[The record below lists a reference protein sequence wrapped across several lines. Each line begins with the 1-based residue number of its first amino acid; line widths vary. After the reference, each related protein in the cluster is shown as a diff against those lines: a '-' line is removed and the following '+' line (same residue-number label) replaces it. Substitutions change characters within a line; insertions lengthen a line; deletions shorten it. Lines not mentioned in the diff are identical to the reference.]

1 MLDKLLNIRG
11 ANSNNRAEHA
21 NTFDKLSN
29 YIGLAAAYIRFNVK
43 SQLEYRSAFI
53 SQSVAMFVND
63 CFWLAYFVVLFER
76 FPIVRGFHGTEV
88 ATLWAVTSAG
98 FGIGHCLFGNSLAL
112 ARIIANGELDTWL
125 LYPRALLPHVVL
137 GRMNASSFGDA
148 VFGYVVYLIVVRP
161 DLPHFALFTLLTF
174 SVALLFLGFSIITGS
189 LSFYVGNGESLSE
202 GWRNALI
209 SFSIYPTELFDSK
222 VKLLLF
228 TLIPAAYVS
237 GLPVEALQKLSLLHA
252 AYSLAGA
259 LAVVAVAFLVFS
271 HGLKR
276 YESGNMVALRG

>member
-1 MLDKLLNIRG
+1 MEANMWDKLLNY
-11 ANSNNRAEHA
+11 
-21 NTFDKLSN
+21 L
-29 YIGLAAAYIRFNVK
+29 GLAAAYMRFNVK
-43 SQLEYRSAFI
+43 SQLEYRTAFV
-53 SQSVAMFVND
+53 SQSLAMFLND
-63 CFWLAYFVVLFER
+63 CAWLAYFIMLFDR
-76 FPIVRGFHGTEV
+76 FPIVRNWHAADV
-88 ATLWAVTSAG
+88 ATLWAVTAAG
-98 FGIGHCLFGNSLAL
+98 FGIGHCFFGNSLAL
-112 ARIIANGELDTWL
+112 ARIITNGELDTWL

-148 VFGYVVYLIVVRP
+148 VFGYVVYFVIVRP
-161 DLPHFALFTLLTF
+161 DLPHVVLFIMLTL
-174 SVALLFLGFSIITGS
+174 SVALLFLGFSVITGS

-202 GWRNALI
+202 SWRSALI
-209 SFSIYPTELFDSK
+209 AFSTYPTDLFDGK

-237 GLPVEALQKLSLLHA
+237 GFPVEALQKLSLLHA

-259 LAVVAVAFLVFS
+259 LVMVAVAFFVFS

>member
-1 MLDKLLNIRG
+1 M
-11 ANSNNRAEHA
+11 
-21 NTFDKLSN
+21 FDKLKN
-29 YIGLAAAYIRFNVK
+29 YLALAAAYVRFNVK
-43 SQLEYRSAFI
+43 SQLEYRTAFI
-53 SQSVAMFVND
+53 SQAVAMFIND
-63 CFWLAYFVVLFER
+63 CAWLAYFIMLFDR
-76 FPIVRGFHGTEV
+76 FPIVRGWHAPDV
-88 ATLWAVTSAG
+88 ATLWAVTAAG

-112 ARIIANGELDTWL
+112 ARIITNGELDTWL

-148 VFGYVVYLIVVRP
+148 VFGYVVYFLIVRP
-161 DLPHFALFTLLTF
+161 DLPHMVLFTSLTF
-174 SVALLFLGFSIITGS
+174 SVALLFLGFSVLTGS

-209 SFSIYPTELFDSK
+209 AFSTYPTELFDGK

-228 TLIPAAYVS
+228 TLIPAAFVS
-237 GLPVEALQKLSLLHA
+237 GFPVEALQKMSLLHA
-252 AYSLAGA
+252 AYSLGGA
-259 LAVVAVAFLVFS
+259 LTMVTVAVFVFH

>member
-1 MLDKLLNIRG
+1 MEADMDRFL
-11 ANSNNRAEHA
+11 
-21 NTFDKLSN
+21 KLSN
-29 YIGLAAAYIRFNVK
+29 YLGLAAAYIRFNVK
-43 SQLEYRSAFI
+43 SQLEYRAAFVF
-53 SQSVAMFVND
+53 QSVAMFIND
-63 CFWLAYFVVLFER
+63 CFWLAYFVLLFER
-76 FPIVRGFHGTEV
+76 FPIVKGFHGTDV
-88 ATLWAVTSAG
+88 ATLWAVTAAG

-112 ARIIANGELDTWL
+112 ARIITNGELDTWL

-148 VFGYVVYLIVVRP
+148 VFGYVVYFVIVRP
-161 DLPHFALFTLLTF
+161 DFPHAVLFTMLTF

-209 SFSIYPTELFDSK
+209 AFSTYPTEIFDGK

-237 GLPVEALQKLSLLHA
+237 GFPVEALNKLSLLHA
-252 AYSLAGA
+252 AYSLLGA
-259 LAVVAVAFLVFS
+259 LIVVAVAFIVFG
-271 HGLKR
+271 HGLRR
-276 YESGNMVALRG
+276 YESGSMVALRG